1 MFSLFLAVI
10 FLSGC
15 ASIIEGSSQDL
26 RVTSDP
32 DGATV
37 VIARANGSEVFRG
50 TTPATASLPTGNG
63 FFSGAE
69 YFVTISADGFEPQT
83 IRVGTNVSG
92 WYLFGNI
99 FVGGLL
105 GWVVVDP
112 ATGAMW
118 NLETTHVS
126 GALGAVGTGQQSDIR
141 IVLLDEVPIELRS
154 GMKPISL

>member
-1 MFSLFLAVI
+1 MAFST
-10 FLSGC
+10 GC

-32 DGATV
+32 GGATV
-37 VIARANGSEVFRG
+37 VIERANGNEVFRG
-50 TTPATASLPTGNG
+50 TTPATASLPTGDG

-69 YFVTISADGFEPQT
+69 YFVTISAEGFEPQT
-83 IRVGTNVSG
+83 IRIGTNVSG
-92 WYLFGNI
+92 WYLFGNV

-126 GALGAVGTGQQSDIR
+126 ASLNAVGVHEQSDIR
-141 IVLLDEVPIELRS
+141 IVLLDEVPMELRAD
-154 GMKPISL
+154 MKPLSL